1 MLMRREIFKIKPR
14 RDLFEDE
21 VVRLRALE
29 LERLLRR
36 HSGLCRYPISRAERK
51 IPFQRHRI
59 AFDLGFES
67 LRHRRDGNPA
77 RNVLRGNFRSELLGK
92 LNDDPPPG
100 DTVAFSS
107 DARDRERL
115 NDADQNFFPRR

>member
-1 MLMRREIFKIKPR
+1 MLMRREIFEIKPR

-21 VVRLRALE
+21 VVGLRALE

-59 AFDLGFES
+59 AFDFRFEFFRNR
-67 LRHRRDGNPA
+67 RHGNPA
-77 RNVLRGNFRSELLGK
+77 RNVLRGNFLSELLGK
-92 LNDDPPPG
+92 LNDDSAPG
-100 DTVAFSS
+100 DMVAFRG
-107 DARDRERL
+107 DTRDRERL
-115 NDADQNFFPRR
+115 HRKSSPRR